1 MTAILDFSQKVM
13 GKVHTTLTIAN
24 RADQVLVENGFWSE
38 DQIRSLTLRQVLV
51 DTGATTLCL
60 PSDMIAQL
68 GLKLLKEVPVAT
80 AMGITTAR
88 IYRDATISLYGREG
102 TFECLELPGGG
113 DPLLGVI
120 PLEMLGLE
128 PDLKSQSLR
137 VLPTESVDT
146 YLTIL

>member
-1 MTAILDFSQKVM
+1 M

-88 IYRDATISLYGREG
+88 IYRDATISLYGPEG
-102 TFECLELPGGG
+102 TFECLELLGGR

-128 PDLKSQSLR
+128 PDLKHQSLR